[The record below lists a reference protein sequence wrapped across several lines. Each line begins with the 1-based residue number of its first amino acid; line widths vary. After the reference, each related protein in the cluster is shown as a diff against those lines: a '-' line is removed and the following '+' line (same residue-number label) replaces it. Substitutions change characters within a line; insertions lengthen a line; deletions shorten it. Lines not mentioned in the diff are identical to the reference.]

1 MRTSVDIPDDLLR
14 KAKVHAA
21 EHGKTLRQLIVHG
34 LEIQVVPASDSPRW
48 LPLFG
53 MLSEHKDEIQKMQK
67 EIDEE
72 FSKIDEDSWK

>member
-21 EHGKTLRQLIVHG
+21 EHGKTLRQLIVDG
-34 LEIQVVPASDSPRW
+34 LESQVLPESDTPRW
-48 LPLFG
+48 LPIFG
-53 MLSEHKDEIQKMQK
+53 MLADHKDEIRRMQK

-72 FSKIDEDSWK
+72 FSKIDEESWK